1 MGAMLDSLATS
12 CHEAWVLFIIDSKC
26 WPTSPTVEG
35 ENGQVCYYNLTLI
48 LFLLKR
54 RLKVFAEN
62 VFVGSTYLT
71 SSYRK
76 SIVCIF

>member
-26 WPTSPTVEG
+26 WLSSPTVEG
-35 ENGQVCYYNLTLI
+35 EKLLTLL

-54 RLKVFAEN
+54 RLKVFAKN

-76 SIVCIF
+76 SIVFIF